1 MDEIKVVEGEYVKTK
16 TGKITRLIKIDK
28 KYVVVGHGMH
38 ELQVYS
44 KFENSHY
51 IYANNYEELYEK
63 INKYITKHSFNIK
76 ELIENKDI
84 LKVKTKENEI
94 LMIGFDEN
102 TIDIKYKEIIEEM
115 ENGEYELLNILTH
128 EQYERECYRLEDN

>member
-28 KYVVVGHGMH
+28 KYLVVGHGMH

-76 ELIENKDI
+76 ELLGKGDYVNGHQIVDEVYGEDDNDLYFEIEGGYNQAKCI
-84 LKVKTKENEI
+84 KENEI
-94 LMIGFDEN
+94 E
-102 TIDIKYKEIIEEM
+102 T
-115 ENGEYELLNILTH
+115 ILTK
-128 EQYERECYRLEDN
+128 EQYERDCYKIN

>member
-1 MDEIKVVEGEYVKTK
+1 MKIKVGEYVKTK

-28 KYVVVGHGMH
+28 NYVVVGHGMQ

-44 KFENSHY
+44 KFKNSHY

-63 INKYITKHSFNIK
+63 INKYITKHSFDIKKLIQEGDVVNGNFIVYRGKVASGKEKLLIGNGIIRGMSLEVVNIK
-76 ELIENKDI
+76 
-84 LKVKTKENEI
+84 T
-94 LMIGFDEN
+94 
-102 TIDIKYKEIIEEM
+102 
-115 ENGEYELLNILTH
+115 ILTK

>member
-1 MDEIKVVEGEYVKTK
+1 MEIKVGEYVRTIYGIFKVA
-16 TGKITRLIKIDK
+16 KID
-28 KYVVVGHGMH
+28 G
-38 ELQVYS
+38 L
-44 KFENSHY
+44 Y
-51 IYANNYEELYEK
+51 IYLDKEYFDKQYQTMRDVTFKER
-63 INKYITKHSFNIK
+63 IVKHSFNIK

-102 TIDIKYKEIIEEM
+102 TIDIKYKEIIEEI